1 MNNNINANTYSAL
14 ASENCMV
21 LRKLSLLK
29 KFNEISIR
37 NSILAQS
44 QTNSQGSLSNN
55 NISFPLHSL
64 TNENFYSAR
73 NKIENYEK
81 NKKIDSND
89 KNQKSNFTNISSNRD
104 SSSSDSYKV
113 ISPHNSN
120 SNFFSSNFV
129 NFCSSSTS
137 QNIFKKSYTLLEN
150 EEIIYLNSNTIYIHS
165 NNKQIEGEFILTYFR
180 IIFNPKNPEFFS
192 EEFVLPDLL
201 QIPFTF
207 ITSIAKKKE
216 YYKYKYSL
224 KLHYRDRPSMTFNF
238 ESKIYWEDYFNYINE
253 MMNPKSLNSYFAF
266 KYNKKYENSE
276 NKQNESG
283 WMVYQHL
290 LEYIR
295 MGIKLEDTDCKYRL
309 FIQELH
315 GHLCDT
321 YPNFVYIHKKIS
333 NDQLAK
339 VANFRSKKRFPALI
353 WQSSCNNSTLW
364 RSSQAKTGFI
374 DKRNTSDELFFDLL
388 SKETEK
394 FHIYDARPYIN
405 ALANKMKGMGFE
417 NTDNYKNAQLIFC
430 DIENIHCVRQAYNKV
445 RVISQIPL

>member
-1 MNNNINANTYSAL
+1 MNSYIYANTNPSL

-37 NSILAQS
+37 NSISKQN
-44 QTNSQGSLSNN
+44 QTNIHGSLSSN

-64 TNENFYSAR
+64 TNDNFNTDNNSKLDSIDK
-73 NKIENYEK
+73 NEK
-81 NKKIDSND
+81 SDLTNTSTKRDLNSSDSN
-89 KNQKSNFTNISSNRD
+89 KLISEAINTSNIISSN
-104 SSSSDSYKV
+104 
-113 ISPHNSN
+113 
-120 SNFFSSNFV
+120 FG
-129 NFCSSSTS
+129 NFCS
-137 QNIFKKSYTLLEN
+137 NINFKKSYTLLEN
-150 EEIIYLNSNTIYIHS
+150 EDIIYLNSNAIYVHT

-180 IIFNPKNPEFFS
+180 IIFNPKNPEFFT
-192 EEFVLPDLL
+192 EDFVIPDLL

-216 YYKYKYSL
+216 WYKFKYSL
-224 KLHYRDRPSMTFNF
+224 KLHYKDRPSMTFNF
-238 ESKIYWEDYFNYINE
+238 ENKVDYEDYFNYINE
-253 MMNPKSLNSYFAF
+253 MMNPKSLECYFAF

-295 MGIKLEDTDCKYRL
+295 MGIKLEDQNCKYKIY
-309 FIQELH
+309 IQELH
-315 GHLCDT
+315 GLLCET
-321 YPNFVYIHKKIS
+321 YPNFLYIHKKIS
-333 NDQLAK
+333 NEHLTK

-353 WQSSCNNSTLW
+353 WQSSYNNSTLW

-417 NTDNYKNAQLIFC
+417 NSDNYKNCQLIFC
-430 DIENIHCVRQAYNKV
+430 DIENIHCVKQAYNKV